1 MKKQWMAW
9 VLGMMCAGLCNAAE
23 PVVVNP
29 SEAEAWLA
37 QTPAAQVLDV
47 RSQEEF
53 ATGHLA
59 KAIVIPWGDKD
70 FMERVA
76 KEIDV
81 KKPLFVYCR
90 SGRRSTE
97 AAAAL
102 AKLGFTE
109 MRQLEGGFLAW
120 QAAGKPTI
128 KP

>member
-1 MKKQWMAW
+1 M
-9 VLGMMCAGLCNAAE
+9 GAGVCIAAE
-23 PVVVNP
+23 PVAVDPNK
-29 SEAEAWLA
+29 AEAWLA
-37 QTPAAQVLDV
+37 KTPTAQVLDV
-47 RSQEEF
+47 RSHEEF

-59 KAIVIPWGDKD
+59 KAIVIPWGDQD
-70 FMERVA
+70 FSERVA

-109 MRQLEGGFLAW
+109 MRQLAGGILAW
-120 QAAGKPTI
+120 KAAGKPII